1 MTNKVDYDAVVVG
14 AGFAG
19 LPLIHHLKKTGIS
32 VKVLDKASEI
42 GGTWTWNRYPGAAT
56 DSEGYYYCLTF
67 SKEILQEWTWSE
79 RYPGWE
85 ETNRYLNFVADKCDM
100 WPHIQLNTEVKSAE
114 FIKDDGLWCV
124 KTGTGE
130 ETICKYF
137 ISAMGMISQPVI
149 PKYNGM
155 SNYKGPCFHSSRWPQ
170 EGLEYEGKKV
180 GIVGCGA
187 STVQMLPIM
196 AQTAESV
203 TVFQRT
209 PNFVLPAMQKPMTP
223 EWEKDIKDNYE
234 EIINKVCELINDIS
248 DNFDDFSVGIGMPGS
263 LHPETGLVQVSNTK
277 ALEGQNVKNDLEK
290 KLGYEVKIA
299 NDADCLAVSE
309 SIDGSGMNYDS
320 VFAVIM
326 GTGVGAGYTFRNQL
340 VVGPNKL
347 TGEWGQNPIPGPMD
361 DYEKSV
367 KRHCGRVGAIE
378 VFLSGPGLENFY
390 SFITNES
397 KTSKEIVELFRN
409 GDKVSK
415 QIMDKY
421 FERTARSFSSIVNI
435 LDPDVIVCGGGMS
448 EIEELY
454 EEVPKRII
462 PYIASNFFNTPI
474 VKSKHGSS
482 SGVRGAALLWD

>member
-1 MTNKVDYDAVVVG
+1 M
-14 AGFAG
+14 
-19 LPLIHHLKKTGIS
+19 
-32 VKVLDKASEI
+32 
-42 GGTWTWNRYPGAAT
+42 
-56 DSEGYYYCLTF
+56 
-67 SKEILQEWTWSE
+67 
-79 RYPGWE
+79 
-85 ETNRYLNFVADKCDM
+85 
-100 WPHIQLNTEVKSAE
+100 
-114 FIKDDGLWCV
+114 
-124 KTGTGE
+124 
-130 ETICKYF
+130 
-137 ISAMGMISQPVI
+137 
-149 PKYNGM
+149 
-155 SNYKGPCFHSSRWPQ
+155 
-170 EGLEYEGKKV
+170 KV
-180 GIVGCGA
+180 GIDWGGTKIEGIVLEP
-187 STVQMLPIM
+187 STGKELLRKRVDSP
-196 AQTAESV
+196 
-203 TVFQRT
+203 
-209 PNFVLPAMQKPMTP
+209 
-223 EWEKDIKDNYE
+223 KDNYV

-248 DNFDDFSVGIGMPGS
+248 VNFDDFSVGIGMPGS

-326 GTGVGAGYTFRNQL
+326 GTGVGAGYTFKNQL

-390 SFITNES
+390 SFVTNEN
-397 KTSKEIVELFRN
+397 KTSKEIVELFKN
-409 GDKVSK
+409 GDKTSNK
-415 QIMDKY
+415 IMDIY

-448 EIEELY
+448 EIDELY
-454 EEVPKRII
+454 KEVPKRIV

-474 VKSKHGSS
+474 LKSKHGSS

>member
-1 MTNKVDYDAVVVG
+1 M
-14 AGFAG
+14 
-19 LPLIHHLKKTGIS
+19 
-32 VKVLDKASEI
+32 
-42 GGTWTWNRYPGAAT
+42 
-56 DSEGYYYCLTF
+56 
-67 SKEILQEWTWSE
+67 
-79 RYPGWE
+79 
-85 ETNRYLNFVADKCDM
+85 
-100 WPHIQLNTEVKSAE
+100 
-114 FIKDDGLWCV
+114 
-124 KTGTGE
+124 
-130 ETICKYF
+130 
-137 ISAMGMISQPVI
+137 
-149 PKYNGM
+149 
-155 SNYKGPCFHSSRWPQ
+155 
-170 EGLEYEGKKV
+170 KV
-180 GIVGCGA
+180 GIDWGGTKIEGIVLEP
-187 STVQMLPIM
+187 STGKELLRKRVDSP
-196 AQTAESV
+196 
-203 TVFQRT
+203 
-209 PNFVLPAMQKPMTP
+209 
-223 EWEKDIKDNYE
+223 KDNYV

-248 DNFDDFSVGIGMPGS
+248 INFDDFSVGIGMPGS

-390 SFITNES
+390 SFITNEN
-397 KTSKEIVELFRN
+397 KTSKDIVELFRN
-409 GDKVSK
+409 GDKISS

-421 FERTARSFSSIVNI
+421 FERTARSFSSIINI

-448 EIEELY
+448 EIDELY

-474 VKSKHGSS
+474 LKSKHGSS

>member
-1 MTNKVDYDAVVVG
+1 M
-14 AGFAG
+14 
-19 LPLIHHLKKTGIS
+19 
-32 VKVLDKASEI
+32 
-42 GGTWTWNRYPGAAT
+42 
-56 DSEGYYYCLTF
+56 
-67 SKEILQEWTWSE
+67 
-79 RYPGWE
+79 
-85 ETNRYLNFVADKCDM
+85 
-100 WPHIQLNTEVKSAE
+100 
-114 FIKDDGLWCV
+114 
-124 KTGTGE
+124 
-130 ETICKYF
+130 
-137 ISAMGMISQPVI
+137 
-149 PKYNGM
+149 
-155 SNYKGPCFHSSRWPQ
+155 
-170 EGLEYEGKKV
+170 KV
-180 GIVGCGA
+180 GIDWGGTKIEGIVLEP
-187 STVQMLPIM
+187 STGKELLRKRVDAP
-196 AQTAESV
+196 
-203 TVFQRT
+203 
-209 PNFVLPAMQKPMTP
+209 
-223 EWEKDIKDNYE
+223 KDNYE

-390 SFITNES
+390 SFITNEM
-397 KTSKEIVELFRN
+397 KTSKDIVELFRN

-448 EIEELY
+448 EIEEIY

>member
-1 MTNKVDYDAVVVG
+1 M
-14 AGFAG
+14 
-19 LPLIHHLKKTGIS
+19 
-32 VKVLDKASEI
+32 
-42 GGTWTWNRYPGAAT
+42 
-56 DSEGYYYCLTF
+56 
-67 SKEILQEWTWSE
+67 
-79 RYPGWE
+79 
-85 ETNRYLNFVADKCDM
+85 
-100 WPHIQLNTEVKSAE
+100 
-114 FIKDDGLWCV
+114 
-124 KTGTGE
+124 
-130 ETICKYF
+130 
-137 ISAMGMISQPVI
+137 
-149 PKYNGM
+149 
-155 SNYKGPCFHSSRWPQ
+155 
-170 EGLEYEGKKV
+170 KV
-180 GIVGCGA
+180 GIDWGGTKIEGIVLEP
-187 STVQMLPIM
+187 STGKELLRKRVDSP
-196 AQTAESV
+196 
-203 TVFQRT
+203 
-209 PNFVLPAMQKPMTP
+209 
-223 EWEKDIKDNYE
+223 KDNYG

-248 DNFDDFSVGIGMPGS
+248 VNFDDFSVGIGMPGS

-277 ALEGQNVKNDLEK
+277 ALEGQNVKYDLEK

-326 GTGVGAGYTFRNQL
+326 GTGVGAGYTFKNQL

-361 DYEKSV
+361 DYEKSI

-397 KTSKEIVELFRN
+397 RTSKEIVELFKN
-409 GDKVSK
+409 GDNTSNK
-415 QIMDKY
+415 IMDKY

-435 LDPDVIVCGGGMS
+435 LDPDVIICGGGMS

-474 VKSKHGSS
+474 LKSKHGSS

>member
-1 MTNKVDYDAVVVG
+1 M
-14 AGFAG
+14 
-19 LPLIHHLKKTGIS
+19 
-32 VKVLDKASEI
+32 
-42 GGTWTWNRYPGAAT
+42 
-56 DSEGYYYCLTF
+56 
-67 SKEILQEWTWSE
+67 
-79 RYPGWE
+79 
-85 ETNRYLNFVADKCDM
+85 
-100 WPHIQLNTEVKSAE
+100 
-114 FIKDDGLWCV
+114 
-124 KTGTGE
+124 
-130 ETICKYF
+130 
-137 ISAMGMISQPVI
+137 
-149 PKYNGM
+149 
-155 SNYKGPCFHSSRWPQ
+155 
-170 EGLEYEGKKV
+170 KV
-180 GIVGCGA
+180 GIDWGGTKIEGIVLEP
-187 STVQMLPIM
+187 STGKELLRKRVDAP
-196 AQTAESV
+196 
-203 TVFQRT
+203 
-209 PNFVLPAMQKPMTP
+209 
-223 EWEKDIKDNYE
+223 KDNYE

-390 SFITNES
+390 SFITNER

>member
-1 MTNKVDYDAVVVG
+1 M
-14 AGFAG
+14 
-19 LPLIHHLKKTGIS
+19 
-32 VKVLDKASEI
+32 
-42 GGTWTWNRYPGAAT
+42 
-56 DSEGYYYCLTF
+56 
-67 SKEILQEWTWSE
+67 
-79 RYPGWE
+79 
-85 ETNRYLNFVADKCDM
+85 
-100 WPHIQLNTEVKSAE
+100 
-114 FIKDDGLWCV
+114 
-124 KTGTGE
+124 
-130 ETICKYF
+130 
-137 ISAMGMISQPVI
+137 
-149 PKYNGM
+149 
-155 SNYKGPCFHSSRWPQ
+155 
-170 EGLEYEGKKV
+170 KV
-180 GIVGCGA
+180 GIDWGGTKIEGIVLEP
-187 STVQMLPIM
+187 STGKELLRKRVDSP
-196 AQTAESV
+196 
-203 TVFQRT
+203 
-209 PNFVLPAMQKPMTP
+209 
-223 EWEKDIKDNYE
+223 KDNYE

-390 SFITNES
+390 SFITNER

-409 GDKVSK
+409 EDKVSK

-435 LDPDVIVCGGGMS
+435 L
-448 EIEELY
+448 EIGRAH
-454 EEVPKRII
+454 V
-462 PYIASNFFNTPI
+462 
-474 VKSKHGSS
+474 
-482 SGVRGAALLWD
+482 

>member
-1 MTNKVDYDAVVVG
+1 M
-14 AGFAG
+14 
-19 LPLIHHLKKTGIS
+19 
-32 VKVLDKASEI
+32 
-42 GGTWTWNRYPGAAT
+42 
-56 DSEGYYYCLTF
+56 
-67 SKEILQEWTWSE
+67 
-79 RYPGWE
+79 
-85 ETNRYLNFVADKCDM
+85 
-100 WPHIQLNTEVKSAE
+100 
-114 FIKDDGLWCV
+114 
-124 KTGTGE
+124 
-130 ETICKYF
+130 
-137 ISAMGMISQPVI
+137 
-149 PKYNGM
+149 
-155 SNYKGPCFHSSRWPQ
+155 
-170 EGLEYEGKKV
+170 KV
-180 GIVGCGA
+180 GIDWGGTKIEGIVLEP
-187 STVQMLPIM
+187 STGKELLRKRVDAP
-196 AQTAESV
+196 
-203 TVFQRT
+203 
-209 PNFVLPAMQKPMTP
+209 
-223 EWEKDIKDNYE
+223 KDNYE